1 MKVGAIAAFAVAL
14 LGLLPS
20 SATAQSYPSR
30 TVSVVVPFP
39 AGGSVDGVA
48 RILVQK
54 LNETV
59 GQHFVVENRA
69 GGASGTVGAN
79 AVAKAAPD
87 GYTLLLS
94 ASVHVINPFLYK
106 SVPYDVVNDFTP
118 VTLLAD
124 GPLLV
129 STTPSVPVS
138 NLKDLF
144 ALVRKDPQ
152 KYTFGTTSIGSASH
166 LAIELLKRDAGLD
179 TLVVP
184 YKGTA
189 PALTDLM
196 SGQIHLLADPMLSS
210 LPLAQGGKIKALGL
224 TSRKRAVAAPDIP
237 TVEESGGMKGFE
249 FVSWYGL
256 WATQKPAGQRLQQVA
271 GGRGQGPGAAGSQAA
286 LEHDRVR
293 RHRHRRRSVRNVYS
307 RRDGEIREDH
317 QGRQDQGRVK
327 APASRHAGA
336 GARRGRDRYE
346 LRLLPRQ
353 GRPRGH
359 RGRPPAGAGIG
370 DELRQCRRHLSRLCG
385 PLGGARDTA
394 QGRAL
399 AVHAACAARFAADAR
414 SRSMAL
420 ARAFRAQLQP
430 RALCAQQGAHAA
442 HRPLQQGMPAATAR
456 GDRHRLRSRLRGRA
470 ASFPQQ

>member
-1 MKVGAIAAFAVAL
+1 MLLVTRLLTAAALALAL
-14 LGLLPS
+14 LQLPP
-20 SATAQSYPSR
+20 APANAETYPSR
-30 TVSVVVPFP
+30 SVTVVVPFP

-59 GQHFVVENRA
+59 GQHFIVENRA

-87 GYTLLLS
+87 GYTLMVS

-124 GPLLV
+124 GPLIV
-129 STTPSVPVS
+129 STTPSVQAN

-166 LAIELLKRDAGLD
+166 LAIELLKHDAGLD
-179 TLVVP
+179 TLVVA

-224 TSRKRAVAAPDIP
+224 TSLKRAASAPDIP
-237 TVEESGGMKGFE
+237 TVEESGVKGFE

-256 WATQKPAGQRLQQVA
+256 WAPKGLPADISAKLQA
-271 GGRGQGPGAAGSQAA
+271 
-286 LEHDRVR
+286 
-293 RHRHRRRSVRNVYS
+293 
-307 RRDGEIREDH
+307 EIAK
-317 QGRQDQGRVK
+317 V
-327 APASRHAGA
+327 
-336 GARRGRDRYE
+336 
-346 LRLLPRQ
+346 
-353 GRPRGH
+353 
-359 RGRPPAGAGIG
+359 
-370 DELRQCRRHLSRLCG
+370 
-385 PLGGARDTA
+385 
-394 QGRAL
+394 
-399 AVHAACAARFAADAR
+399 
-414 SRSMAL
+414 L
-420 ARAFRAQLQP
+420 ARPDMKERLSLLGFEPIGSTSDAFKTYIDAEMRKYEKIISDAKI
-430 RALCAQQGAHAA
+430 R
-442 HRPLQQGMPAATAR
+442 T
-456 GDRHRLRSRLRGRA
+456 D
-470 ASFPQQ
+470 